1 MVGPLFISSFDS
13 STAEQ
18 AEQRKY
24 QRSDP
29 NQPWRHSCTHNHD
42 DNNAF
47 HLTPVRLRHE
57 APHTPP
63 EAGGFHSEPSSMRLA
78 QLPTAR
84 ATRTKVLPRP
94 CPRIQPA
101 ARQLNSKRIRRSTPP
116 PPQGMG
122 GTTSHR
128 RNTHLR
134 QMRTASH
141 GRGPMGPRPH
151 RQQTKLDRP
160 GTSQLQQE
168 RRTAQSN
175 RKRRTLDTTPS
186 QATAATTVATNRQTT
201 NANTARHKR
210 IKRKRTSQT
219 STHNKNN
226 KTHAKT
232 GKNTINQPANTP
244 RGVPRTARPRPPVRG
259 LASSRIVQDLT
270 DWPIP

>member
-1 MVGPLFISSFDS
+1 MAP
-13 STAEQ
+13 
-18 AEQRKY
+18 Y
-24 QRSDP
+24 
-29 NQPWRHSCTHNHD
+29 CTHNHD

-47 HLTPVRLRHE
+47 HLKPVRLRHE

-78 QLPTAR
+78 QLPTTRQTRHTLLRHPHTRIR
-84 ATRTKVLPRP
+84 A
-94 CPRIQPA
+94 A
-101 ARQLNSKRIRRSTPP
+101 AWQLNSKRIQRSTPP

-141 GRGPMGPRPH
+141 SRGPMGPRPH

-201 NANTARHKR
+201 NANTTRHKR

-219 STHNKNN
+219 STHNK
-226 KTHAKT
+226 THAKT
-232 GKNTINQPANTP
+232 GKNTINQPTNTP
-244 RGVPRTARPRPPVRG
+244 RGYPERQG
-259 LASSRIVQDLT
+259 QDRR
-270 DWPIP
+270 